1 MTLLPSQDQ
10 TENTDMLTEIAIL
23 YYQEG
28 ATQEEISK
36 KFGLSR
42 AKVGRMLRKARE
54 EGIVEI
60 TVKFHPVYSAQLE
73 QKLERP

>member
-1 MTLLPSQDQ
+1 MTMSPSQDQ

-36 KFGLSR
+36 KSL
-42 AKVGRMLRKARE
+42 
-54 EGIVEI
+54 
-60 TVKFHPVYSAQLE
+60 VY
-73 QKLERP
+73 LERKLVAC